1 MPPATGLK
9 VRDRPMVKVHSLFVC
24 GQCGQE
30 AHKWLGRCPGCG
42 AWNSFN
48 EERFE
53 GRAPG
58 QDKKLA
64 AVPRRLGDIEI
75 QAVARI
81 QTRVSELDRVL
92 GGGIVPGSLVLVGG
106 EPGIG
111 KSTLLLQVLANLC
124 REHGVLLVSGEE
136 SAAQVK
142 LRADRLLQDVAAVE
156 VLAETDV
163 DAVLAAVKKAQP
175 EIVVVDSVQTLYSND
190 LSAVPGSV
198 SQVREAAGRF
208 MRLAKEEDISVF
220 LVGHVTK
227 EGILA
232 GPRVLEHMVDTVLQF
247 EGDRNLTYRV
257 LRSVKNRFGS
267 TNEIGVFEMKET
279 GLETVDDPSALFLE
293 EGERSCG
300 SAILAALEG
309 SRALLIEV
317 QALVAGSG
325 LVYPKLVGTGID
337 RGRLAMIVA
346 VLGRRA
352 GLNLSGSDVF
362 VNVAGGMRVEEPA
375 ADLAVAL
382 AIASAHR
389 DAPLAG
395 KTACFGELS
404 LTGELRFSMGAERR
418 LDEAAKMGVGAVIM
432 PAKNAGAL
440 RQGYRPVKLL
450 EAGNI
455 SAALAQAFS

>member
-1 MPPATGLK
+1 MART
-9 VRDRPMVKVHSLFVC
+9 RSLFTCNEC
-24 GQCGQE
+24 GYE
-30 AHKWLGRCPGCG
+30 AQKWLGRCPGCG
-42 AWNSFN
+42 AWNSFL
-48 EERFE
+48 EERLE
-53 GRAPG
+53 GRSSASALTRDVEPVL
-58 QDKKLA
+58 LA
-64 AVPRRLGDIEI
+64 EVEV
-75 QAVARI
+75 QATERI
-81 QTRVSELDRVL
+81 KTRISELDRVL
-92 GGGIVPGSLVLVGG
+92 GGGVVPGSLVLVGG

-111 KSTLLLQVLANLC
+111 KSTLLLQALGNLC
-124 REHGVLLVSGEE
+124 REHKVLLVSGEE
-136 SAAQVK
+136 SAAQVR
-142 LRADRLLQDVAAVE
+142 LRADRLLQELGTVE
-156 VLAETDV
+156 LLAETSLDV
-163 DAVLAAVKKAQP
+163 VVAAIRKARP
-175 EIVVVDSVQTLYSND
+175 ELVVVDSVQTLYSEEMG
-190 LSAVPGSV
+190 SVPGSV
-198 SQVREAAGRF
+198 SQVREAAGRL
-208 MRLAKEEDISVF
+208 MRLAKEEAISIL

-227 EGILA
+227 EGALA

-267 TNEIGVFEMKET
+267 TNEIGVFEMKES

-309 SRALLIEV
+309 SRSLLIEV

-325 LVYPKLVGTGID
+325 LSSPRLVGNGIE

-362 VNVAGGMRVEEPA
+362 VNVAGGMRVDEPA

-389 DAPLAG
+389 DAPLKG
-395 KTACFGELS
+395 RTACFGELS
-404 LTGELRFSMGAERR
+404 LTGDLRFCIGAERR
-418 LDEAAKMGVGAVIM
+418 LDEALKMGIETVVL
-432 PAKNAGAL
+432 PAKNAAAVNGSYGDL
-440 RQGYRPVKLL
+440 QLL

-455 SAALAQAFS
+455 SMALARIMG